1 MFWAK
6 DEDECET
13 EKIERIKS
21 QKDMGRKNK
30 QKQTTPNQNQNTE

>member
-21 QKDMGRKNK
+21 QKDMGNKNK
-30 QKQTTPNQNQNTE
+30 QPQTKTKINTE